1 MPSIT
6 TREKVNELS
15 RKKTEWLENELNSPE
30 MQRSILSVL
39 KEGLSAVKF
48 QWDGKK
54 QQADEVV
61 DFPTRLKS
69 CELALAYAI
78 GRPLERQQI
87 MVAHQQI
94 KDPSELVKG
103 SPALKEA
110 LRELLDEKDEIQ
122 TIKAQNIKEVTKQ

>member
-122 TIKAQNIKEVTKQ
+122 TIKAQNAKEVTKQ

>member
-1 MPSIT
+1 MPSLT
-6 TREKVNELS
+6 TREKVNELA
-15 RKKTEWLENELNSPE
+15 RKKTEWLENELHSPE
-30 MQRSILSVL
+30 MQKKILEVL
-39 KEGLSAVKF
+39 KEGLNATKF

-61 DFPTRLKS
+61 DFQTRLKS

-94 KDPSELVKG
+94 KDPTELVKG

-110 LRELLDEKDEIQ
+110 LRELLDEKDE
-122 TIKAQNIKEVTKQ
+122 AQNTKEVTKQ

>member
-1 MPSIT
+1 MPAIT
-6 TREKVNELS
+6 TREKVNELAK
-15 RKKTEWLENELNSPE
+15 RKTEWLENELHSPE
-30 MQRSILSVL
+30 MQKKILAVL
-39 KEGLSAVKF
+39 KEGLNATKF

-61 DFPTRLKS
+61 DFQTRLKS

-94 KDPSELVKG
+94 KDPAELVKG
-103 SPALKEA
+103 SPALREA
-110 LRELLDEKDEIQ
+110 LKEILEESKMPIEAREDK
-122 TIKAQNIKEVTKQ
+122 K

>member
-122 TIKAQNIKEVTKQ
+122 TMKAQNVKEVTKQ

>member
-122 TIKAQNIKEVTKQ
+122 TIKAQNVKEVTTQ

>member
-1 MPSIT
+1 MPTLT
-6 TREKVNELS
+6 TREKVADLS
-15 RKKTEWLENELNSPE
+15 KKKTEWLENELNSPD
-30 MQRSILSVL
+30 MQKTILSVL
-39 KEGLSAVKF
+39 KEGLGATKF
-48 QWDGKK
+48 QWDGQR

-78 GRPLERQQI
+78 GRPMERQQI

-94 KDPSELVKG
+94 KDPAELVKG

-110 LRELLDEKDEIQ
+110 LRELLDEKEETH
-122 TIKAQNIKEVTKQ
+122 TIKSQNIKEVTKQ

>member
-1 MPSIT
+1 MPSLS
-6 TREKVNELS
+6 TREKVNELA

-94 KDPSELVKG
+94 KDPAELVKG

-110 LRELLDEKDEIQ
+110 LRELLDEKNE
-122 TIKAQNIKEVTKQ
+122 AQNTIEVTK

>member
-1 MPSIT
+1 MPSLT
-6 TREKVNELS
+6 TREKVNELA
-15 RKKTEWLENELNSPE
+15 RKKTEWLENELHSPE
-30 MQRSILSVL
+30 MQKKILEVL
-39 KEGLSAVKF
+39 KEGLNATKF

-61 DFPTRLKS
+61 DFQTRLKS

-94 KDPSELVKG
+94 KDPTELVKG

-110 LRELLDEKDEIQ
+110 LRELLDES
-122 TIKAQNIKEVTKQ
+122 QNTKEVTKQ

>member
-122 TIKAQNIKEVTKQ
+122 TMKAQNIKEVTKQ

>member
-122 TIKAQNIKEVTKQ
+122 TIKAQNVKEVTKQ

>member
-1 MPSIT
+1 MPTLT
-6 TREKVNELS
+6 TREKVSELS
-15 RKKTEWLENELNSPE
+15 KKKTEWLENELNSPE
-30 MQRSILSVL
+30 MQKTILAVL
-39 KEGLSAVKF
+39 KEGLGATKF
-48 QWDGKK
+48 QWDGQR

-122 TIKAQNIKEVTKQ
+122 TIKAQNVKEVTKQ